1 MDIKSI
7 SVEELNKLVDLAL
20 VAPTSKF
27 SAILNSFKLILAASF
42 IIARHLLVKEL
53 KEKENWEH
61 KKKQLNKLDADLEVS
76 DIF

>member
-42 IIARHLLVKEL
+42 IIARHLLVKDL
-53 KEKENWEH
+53 REK
-61 KKKQLNKLDADLEVS
+61 
-76 DIF
+76 

>member
-7 SVEELNKLVDLAL
+7 SIEELNKLVDLAL

-27 SAILNSFKLILAASF
+27 SAIINSFKLILAASF
-42 IIARHLLVKEL
+42 IIARHLLVKES
-53 KEKENWEH
+53 WEH
-61 KKKQLNKLDADLEVS
+61 KKKQLNKLNADLEIS